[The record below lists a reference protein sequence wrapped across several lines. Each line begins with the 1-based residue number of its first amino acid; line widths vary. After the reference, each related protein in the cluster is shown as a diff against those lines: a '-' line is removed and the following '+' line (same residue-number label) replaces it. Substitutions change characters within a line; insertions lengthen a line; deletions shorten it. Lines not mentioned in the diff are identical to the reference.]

1 MNELIKYIQ
10 EAVNMSVVKSKLNQP
25 YKKSKQHER
34 TLVYEKAFSH
44 NKSSVTTTLPF
55 PPVRLEFPPG
65 IQISAER
72 EEQLGA
78 KPTCIK
84 EKKTNYNY

>member
-55 PPVRLEFPPG
+55 PPCQTG
-65 IQISAER
+65 I
-72 EEQLGA
+72 
-78 KPTCIK
+78 PTRDPNFRRKGRTAWCQTYMYK
-84 EKKTNYNY
+84 RKKN